1 MNPVVLVGMSL
12 QLEPKPLDAAT
23 GGTPVRNWSSS
34 APSVVEVDS
43 TGLVSA
49 KSLGSATITASTGTG
64 IGEVVVT
71 AEQRSVGL
79 QAKDRTT
86 CGIATNGDGYC
97 WGFNLFGQGGS
108 GTTDSTLTVPTKV
121 AGGLTFTSISP
132 GAAHS
137 CGTTTSGTYCWG
149 CNSTGEIGNGTSA
162 YNEGKTGTC
171 GTLRL
176 TPVPVAGNQ
185 TFSDVEAS
193 GSVQVYQQDGTCSD
207 AYCHAETCALT
218 ATGELYCWGNL
229 TLTPAAVTQ
238 APPFKSLSTSV
249 ANVCGLGTDA
259 VIYCFTAFF
268 GPPASTQPGPIQG
281 VEPMQAITTGRFHSC
296 SIDRKGRAYC
306 WGGNLRGE
314 LGSTSTETCFRR
326 IFGPYP
332 CRAKPDT
339 VFGGHRF
346 QSISA
351 GGGTPS
357 TSDSA
362 PISHTCGVTVNQEIY
377 CWGDNTY
384 GQLGN
389 GTQTP
394 SSVPVKVSSDLKFR
408 SVTTGYGYSCSL
420 TVSGV
425 GYCWGSNPS
434 PRAHP
439 PGISPN
445 SVTPTLVAGNI
456 TFK

>member
-1 MNPVVLVGMSL
+1 MVYE
-12 QLEPKPLDAAT
+12 Q
-23 GGTPVRNWSSS
+23 SS
-34 APSVVEVDS
+34 V
-43 TGLVSA
+43 
-49 KSLGSATITASTGTG
+49 
-64 IGEVVVT
+64 
-71 AEQRSVGL
+71 
-79 QAKDRTT
+79 
-86 CGIATNGDGYC
+86 
-97 WGFNLFGQGGS
+97 
-108 GTTDSTLTVPTKV
+108 
-121 AGGLTFTSISP
+121 
-132 GAAHS
+132 
-137 CGTTTSGTYCWG
+137 
-149 CNSTGEIGNGTSA
+149 
-162 YNEGKTGTC
+162 
-171 GTLRL
+171 
-176 TPVPVAGNQ
+176 
-185 TFSDVEAS
+185 
-193 GSVQVYQQDGTCSD
+193 CSD
-207 AYCHAETCALT
+207 ALCHAETCALT
-218 ATGELYCWGNL
+218 PAGQLYCWGNL
-229 TLTPAAVTQ
+229 QLTPTAVTQ

-259 VIYCFTAFF
+259 IIYCFNAFF
-268 GPPASTQPGPIQG
+268 GPPASIQPGAIQG
-281 VEPMQAITTGRFHSC
+281 VDSMQAVSTGRFHSC

-306 WGGNLRGE
+306 WGANLRGE
-314 LGSTSTETCFRR
+314 LGSPSTETCFRR

-332 CRAKPDT
+332 CRARADT

-394 SSVPVKVSSDLKFR
+394 SPVPVKVSSDLKFR